1 MSTSESKN
9 STTDEVL
16 NQTDPHSFDQESVD
30 PSMTDSAV
38 ADVMA
43 EEAIAGVQMQT
54 LEQQLQEARD
64 RELKAQAELENFRKR
79 LSRDFEQQLKYASL
93 PLLRDLLDVID
104 NLNRALGVTDASPSV
119 QALLD
124 GVKMVQGQLETVML
138 KYHCKPIPA
147 VGVPFDPNFHQAV
160 TQAPSDSVPAGSV
173 VQEVSVGYT
182 MHDRVIRPSMVIVS
196 TGPA

>member
-9 STTDEVL
+9 SSTDEAL
-16 NQTDPHSFDQESVD
+16 NQTDASSFDRAESH
-30 PSMTDSAV
+30 PSMMDSAMN
-38 ADVMA
+38 DVMA
-43 EEAIAGVQMQT
+43 EEATGGAQMSNI
-54 LEQQLQEARD
+54 EQQLQEARD

-79 LSRDFEQQLKYASL
+79 LARDFESQLKYASL

-147 VGVPFDPNFHQAV
+147 VGAPFDPNFHQAV
-160 TQAPSDSVPAGSV
+160 TQAPSDTIPAGNV

-196 TGPA
+196 TGSA